1 MRKSR
6 LFEKWGFVLVL
17 LMGATHL
24 QAQVT
29 FPENGVADPRHG
41 HYAFTNATIV
51 KDATTT
57 LSNAT
62 LVIRDGRITA
72 VGAGLKVPAG
82 AVEVDCKGKFIYPS
96 FIDIYTDYGTPQ
108 RPQAAGGFN
117 FNQQPQLETAVKG
130 PYGWNQAIKSDVDVY
145 KLFNVNET
153 TAKPLREAGFGTV
166 LTHVKDGIARG
177 SGAVVTLANEK
188 ENLVIIKEKASAHY
202 SLTKGTSTQS
212 YPSSMMGTIA
222 LLRQTYL
229 DATWYKNKPVMEGF
243 NLTLQAWNDN
253 QTLPQIFE
261 AGDKWN
267 DLRADRIGDEFGVQY
282 IIKAGQ
288 NEYQRIKEMKATNA
302 TFILPLN
309 YPQAQDVEDPNE
321 ARFVSLSDMKHWE
334 LAPTN
339 AAAFEKAGIPFCLT
353 TADLRSVNTFWSSL
367 RKAMEYGLSE
377 NKVMEA
383 LTKTPATT
391 LGIYDK
397 VGSLDAGKLANFL
410 ITNGSLF
417 NEKTSILFNYV
428 QGIKYMV
435 KEDAASAAGTYSLSV
450 NTPLGTEKYTLD
462 VKNATT
468 VAMFGKDTLNSRFSF
483 DGKQVRI
490 SYAPMTR
497 RQRPSTNPGQMPDT
511 IRRPIMNS
519 GNVPDIANKPETS
532 PERVRDTTGRP
543 VVNMQSG
550 GFPRGTTMEQPLPA
564 NASRLSGV
572 SNGTEWNGTGMDS
585 LGNPLTWTAKLIKAT
600 EPKPDSV
607 KKKEMPV
614 VGKVVFPFEPF
625 GWTDEE
631 KPRQE
636 TILIRN
642 ATVWT
647 NEKEGVLENAD
658 VLIKNGKIASV
669 GKGLSDA
676 SARVID
682 GTGKHVTTGIIDE
695 HSHIA
700 AASIN
705 EGAQTVTSEVRIAD
719 NLNPDDINI
728 YRQLSG
734 GVTSSHIL
742 HGSAN
747 VIGGQTQL
755 IKLRWGANDDDL
767 KFKGWPGQIK
777 FALGENVKRSN
788 FNIPGGNNRYPDTRM
803 GVEQVLIDAFTRAK
817 NYKKEWGDYNNAK
830 DKKGLLIPRRDLE
843 LDALVEIMDKKRFIT
858 CHSYVQSEINT
869 AMKVAEQM
877 GYTVNTFTHIL
888 EGYKVAD
895 KMKAHGSFVSTF
907 SDWWAYK
914 MEVEDAIPYNAA
926 IMQKVG
932 LTVAINSDDAE
943 MARRLNQEAGKIV
956 KYGGVTEEEALKM
969 VTLNPAI
976 MLHVDDKT
984 GSLKPGKDADV
995 VLWSDNPLSIYA
1007 KSLYTIVDGTVYFDR
1022 AKDEQMQKQVDAERL
1037 RLVRKLNGEKRTGMP
1052 TIPAQP
1058 SYQIMHTCSD
1068 HGHSHGLLV
1077 IDADEINNN

>member
-1 MRKSR
+1 MRKTT
-6 LFEKWGFVLVL
+6 LFFKLVFVFFILPAASTV
-17 LMGATHL
+17 

-41 HYAFTNATIV
+41 YYAFTNATIV

-57 LSNAT
+57 LANAT
-62 LVIRDGRITA
+62 LVIKDGRIIAIGT
-72 VGAGLKVPAG
+72 GLKVPAG
-82 AVEVDCKGKFIYPS
+82 AVEADCKGKYIYPS

-108 RPQAAGGFN
+108 RPAGAAVGGFN
-117 FNQQPQLETAVKG
+117 FNQAPQLETAVKG

-145 KLFNVNET
+145 KVFAVNET
-153 TAKPLREAGFGTV
+153 IAKPLREAGFGAV
-166 LTHVKDGIARG
+166 LSHVKDGIARG
-177 SGAVVTLANEK
+177 TGAVVSLANEK

-202 SLTKGTSTQS
+202 SFNKGTSTQS
-212 YPSSMMGTIA
+212 YPSSMMGNIA

-229 DATWYKNKPVMEGF
+229 DAQWYKSKPAAEGF
-243 NLTLQAWNDN
+243 NMTLKSWNEN
-253 QTLPQIFE
+253 QDLPQIFE

-267 DLRADRIGDEFGVQY
+267 NLRADRIGDEFGVQY

-309 YPQAQDVEDPNE
+309 YPQAQDVEDPTD
-321 ARFVSLSDMKHWE
+321 ARFVSLNDMKHWE

-353 TADLRSVNTFWSSL
+353 TADLRTVSQFWTNL

-377 NKVMEA
+377 NKAMES
-383 LTKTPATT
+383 LTKNPAIA
-391 LGIYDK
+391 LGVYDK
-397 VGSLDAGKLANFL
+397 VGSLDAGKLGNFL
-410 ITNGSLF
+410 ITNGPVF
-417 NEKTSILFNYV
+417 NEKTIILQNWV
-428 QGIKYMV
+428 QGIKYTI
-435 KEDAASAAGTYSLSV
+435 KEDAASVAGTYALNV
-450 NTPLGTEKYTLD
+450 NTPSGTEKYTLD
-462 VKNATT
+462 VKSATT
-468 VAMFGKDTLNSRFSF
+468 VTMFAKDTLNSKFSF
-483 DGKQVRI
+483 DGKQVKI
-490 SYAPMTR
+490 SYAPMAR
-497 RQRPSTNPGQMPDT
+497 RQRPATTPGQMPDT
-511 IRRPIMNS
+511 TRRPGGGIP
-519 GNVPDIANKPETS
+519 G
-532 PERVRDTTGRP
+532 G
-543 VVNMQSG
+543 G
-550 GFPRGTTMEQPLPA
+550 GFPRGGGTTDQTLPA
-564 NASRLSGV
+564 SATRLSGI
-572 SNGTEWNGTGMDS
+572 SNGTEWNGTGTDS
-585 LGNPLTWTAKLIKAT
+585 LGNPLTWTATLVKLA
-600 EPKPDSV
+600 EVKPDSV
-607 KKKEMPV
+607 KKKEVPV
-614 VGKVVFPFEPF
+614 VGKVVYPFEPF
-625 GWTDEE
+625 GWSESNQP
-631 KPRQE
+631 KQE
-636 TILIRN
+636 TILIKN
-642 ATVWT
+642 ATIWT

-658 VLIKNGKIASV
+658 LLIKNGKIASV

-676 SARVID
+676 SARIID
-682 GTGKHVTTGIIDE
+682 GTGKHVTAGIIDE

-705 EGAQTVTSEVRIAD
+705 EGGQSVTSEVRIAD

-788 FNIPGGNNRYPDTRM
+788 FQIPGGNNRYPDTRM

-817 NYKKEWGDYNNAK
+817 DYQKEWKTYNDAK
-830 DKKGLLIPRRDLE
+830 DKKGLQNPRKDLE
-843 LDALVEIMDKKRFIT
+843 LDALVEIMEKKRFIT

-869 AMKVAEQM
+869 AMKVADQM

-895 KMKAHGSFVSTF
+895 KMLKHGSFVSTF

-976 MLHVDDKT
+976 MLHVGDKT
-984 GSLKPGKDADV
+984 GSLKVGKDGDV

-1022 AKDEQMQKQVDAERL
+1022 VKDEQMQKEVDTERL
-1037 RLVRKLNGEKRTGMP
+1037 RLVRKMNGEKRSGVP

-1077 IDADEINNN
+1077 IDADDIDNN